1 MRLRITFAKN
11 GPLTYTS
18 HLDLARAWER
28 SLRRAGA
35 PLAYSQGFNPRPKLQ
50 LAAALPLGHTGGAE
64 LLDVWLEK
72 PTSADGFVKALVP
85 VLPDG
90 LAVGAVRQ
98 IVVKE
103 PALPT
108 QVVSAEYL
116 VAVEESGTGSGIK
129 ARVERLLAADELPH
143 ERRGKSY
150 DLRPLIE
157 RLWLEHQVGGE
168 VVLGMQLAARAGATA
183 RPEAVLEVLGMERAS
198 VRYHRR
204 RLFLKEIAPGLDDRL
219 TKPRDSV

>member
-1 MRLRITFAKN
+1 MRDLMRLRVTFSKN

-18 HLDLARAWER
+18 HLDLARIWER
-28 SLRRAGA
+28 GLRRAGA

-72 PTSADGFVKALVP
+72 PVPVEAFAKALVP

-90 LAVGAVRQ
+90 LAVGEVRQ
-98 IVVKE
+98 VLVKE

-116 VAVEESGTGSGIK
+116 VTAEGGGVVNEIEAHIE
-129 ARVERLLAADELPH
+129 RVMVADELPH
-143 ERRGKSY
+143 ERRGKPY

-157 RLWLEHQVGGE
+157 RLWVEREGAGE

-183 RPEAVLEVLGMERAS
+183 RPEAVLEVLGMRQAFAH
-198 VRYHRR
+198 YHRR
-204 RLFLKEIAPGLDDRL
+204 RLLLRVGGVEEDLL
-219 TKPRDSV
+219 